1 MGVTYPLMDPM
12 PPQYNALSDRYSPEQ
27 ITYLYE
33 VIHGEEPYLTEAFL
47 RAAAEEVVLYIGQ
60 KPAGEL
66 RALRMMILIRA
77 WARLRARRGT
87 RPRAGD
93 RRDMTRHDVTETNR
107 QIPYSFFFAVDETHL
122 THTRFDGATSGEMR
136 RAAFLMA
143 DAVTVLP
150 YDPLR
155 DRVLVIE
162 QFRFGPYARGDAR
175 PWMLEPIAGRVDAG
189 ETAENTARREAE
201 EEARVTLKALHK
213 IAEYYPSSGA
223 ITEYVLSYIGIA
235 DLPDDVTGVGGLES
249 EHEDIASTLISF
261 DRLMQMCDAG
271 QLDVGPLYMSA
282 LWLARHRDRLR
293 AEAGV

>member
-1 MGVTYPLMDPM
+1 MGMTNPVMDQM
-12 PPQYNALSDRYSPEQ
+12 PPQYRALSDRYSQEQ
-27 ITYLYE
+27 ITFLHE
-33 VIHGEEPYLTEAFL
+33 VIEGDEPYLTEAFL

-60 KPAGEL
+60 KTAGDL
-66 RALRMMILIRA
+66 RALRGMILIRA
-77 WARLRARRGT
+77 WARLQASQSW
-87 RPRAGD
+87 RPRATD
-93 RRDMTRHDVTETNR
+93 RRDMTRRDVIETDR
-107 QIPYSFFFAVDETHL
+107 QIPYSYFFAVDETHL
-122 THTRFDGATSGEMR
+122 THTRFDGDTSCEMR

-175 PWMLEPIAGRVDAG
+175 PWMLEPIAGRIDAG
-189 ETAENTARREAE
+189 ETAENTARREAV
-201 EEARVTLKALHK
+201 EEAGIALSALHK
-213 IAEYYPSSGA
+213 IAEYYPSSGG

-249 EHEDIASTLISF
+249 EHEDIASYLISF

-293 AEAGV
+293 AEAGL